1 MDKIPECIFPNDK
14 SVAVEWLLYELG
26 KKYED
31 EFVVT
36 SKKLGY
42 PLVTKQMNEI
52 AAAAMWQE
60 SNVSTRSQRII

>member
-1 MDKIPECIFPNDK
+1 LDKIPESIFPDDK

-36 SKKLGY
+36 SKSWAIHF
-42 PLVTKQMNEI
+42 Q
-52 AAAAMWQE
+52 
-60 SNVSTRSQRII
+60 QRK